1 MANPN
6 LDHSVYIMFGIH
18 SCTRCQSAPGSSNL
32 CLIGTHNCPA
42 TSPQQD
48 QSLCI
53 IFGIYRCPLC
63 QSSTGPPCLTHL
75 WYSQV
80 HIQPQ
85 IIRPACSHHVS
96 THNYPPCQASTT
108 TKTQM
113 SCRAS
118 TVVSDSS
125 PGPMWLLPFLAS
137 PVSKSASP

>member
-6 LDHSVYIMFGIH
+6 LKFI
-18 SCTRCQSAPGSSNL
+18 SCLVSTVARVVSPHLVHVICA
-32 CLIGTHNCPA
+32 LISTHNCLSI
-42 TSPQQD
+42 SPQQD
-48 QSLCI
+48 QSLWI
-53 IFGIYRCPLC
+53 MFGIYRCPLC

-85 IIRPACSHHVS
+85 ITRPACSHHVS
-96 THNYPPCQASTT
+96 THNCPPCQSSTT

-113 SCRAS
+113 SCPAS

-137 PVSKSASP
+137 PVAKSASP